1 VTALGMPAPAAAP
14 RRPAALRS
22 EVGDLAQTLW
32 AARDRH
38 ELMDTVTEVEALKS
52 ALDALQLDVVRELE
66 QTGAVKP
73 LGWAST
79 QDFVTSVAGAHH
91 GQGRA
96 TVRLAERTAE
106 PHFAPLSKAMADGW
120 LSTAKAQVIER
131 AIDALPGDPAL
142 RERGLA
148 TLLEE
153 AKLLNATELKK
164 VGRHLIRVI
173 DPDGEDRAAERALER
188 EERAA
193 HLHRHLSITSDQAGG
208 AWIRGRC
215 SAEDAAT
222 LRSTLMPL
230 ASPLPTSTPVCDP
243 ATCVD
248 PGCGHD
254 GRDPR
259 DRGARMLDALV
270 EACQR
275 LQTARVL
282 PDEHGATARVSLLM
296 DFDDLRAT
304 VGSATTE
311 TGEELSAGAVRRLCC
326 DADVIPAVLGSAG
339 EVLDVGRLQRLVTA
353 ALWKALVIRDRH
365 CRFPGCT
372 RPPLMS
378 HAHHMQHWIDGGPTS
393 LENLILLCG
402 HHHRLVHAGPW
413 QITRSTPGNFT
424 FTPPSGI
431 SRVRIGGG
439 RPPPR
444 E

>member
-1 VTALGMPAPAAAP
+1 MPASADAP
-14 RRPAALRS
+14 GRLAVLRS
-22 EVGDLAQTLW
+22 EVGELARTLW

-38 ELMDTVTEVEALKS
+38 ELMDTVAEVEALKS
-52 ALDALQLDVVRELE
+52 ALDALELEVVRELE
-66 QTGAVKP
+66 ATGAVKP

-96 TVRLAERTAE
+96 TVRLAQRTAE
-106 PHFAPLSKAMADGW
+106 PLFAPLSEALADGW
-120 LSTAKAQVIER
+120 LSTAKALVIGR
-131 AIDALPGDPAL
+131 AVDALPGDPAL
-142 RERGLA
+142 RARGLS
-148 TLLEE
+148 TLLDE
-153 AKLLNATELKK
+153 AKRLNATELKK
-164 VGRHLIRVI
+164 AGRHLLRVI
-173 DPDGEDRAAERALER
+173 DPDGEERAAERALER

-193 HLHRHLSITSDQAGG
+193 HLHRHLSITSDHAGG

-215 SAEDAAT
+215 STEDAT
-222 LRSTLMPL
+222 MLRSTLMPL
-230 ASPLPTSTPVCDP
+230 AAPLPTSTPVCDP
-243 ATCVD
+243 AACTI

-259 DRGARMLDALV
+259 DHGVRMLDALV
-270 EACQR
+270 EACGR
-275 LQTARVL
+275 LQTAQVL
-282 PDEHGATARVSLLM
+282 PEQHGATPRVSLLM
-296 DFDDLRAT
+296 KLEDLAAT
-304 VGSATTE
+304 LGTATTE

-326 DADVIPAVLGSAG
+326 DADIIPAVLGGAG

-378 HAHHMQHWIDGGPTS
+378 HAHHLQHWIDGGPTN
-393 LENLILLCG
+393 LNNLILLCG
-402 HHHRLVHAGPW
+402 HHHRLVHAEPW
-413 QITRSTPGNFT
+413 QIAQSSPGRFT
-424 FTPPSGI
+424 FVPPAGTSRARISGT
-431 SRVRIGGG
+431 